1 MSISREFILVIKVIL
16 SLIFYKGSINFD
28 DKRTDSI
35 ARRASE
41 PERPGQRRV
50 RPSSTNIDDDIS
62 IETSSPKSSRTTSP
76 DYSPSRNEISR
87 PPSTSITTVIS
98 PTEVTN
104 IDKLLGFWR
113 KYIEGITQV

>member
-1 MSISREFILVIKVIL
+1 MKFVPP
-16 SLIFYKGSINFD
+16 LIFYKGSINFD
-28 DKRTDSI
+28 DKRTDSL
-35 ARRASE
+35 ARRSE
-41 PERPGQRRV
+41 TERPGQRRV

-76 DYSPSRNEISR
+76 DYSPSQQNEILR